1 MCRHN
6 ILQLQQIGCSDM
18 HLQPLQLS
26 TECIHQSH
34 LLYALFHTSHS
45 TAQHSTAAV
54 KCHLCA
60 SSCTERVTDR
70 HCTLPQHAAKALP
83 TKKEHTHNRQL
94 CQQAHTARLH
104 TTTVVLQA
112 MSMGPDIAP
121 SIGVGPLGSASGS
134 QGFAMGL
141 AVPGL
146 TVPWGHAGYLWL
158 ATAASIAV
166 HEVSTQA
173 VMYCCHRSL
182 S

>member
-1 MCRHN
+1 
-6 ILQLQQIGCSDM
+6 
-18 HLQPLQLS
+18 
-26 TECIHQSH
+26 
-34 LLYALFHTSHS
+34 
-45 TAQHSTAAV
+45 
-54 KCHLCA
+54 
-60 SSCTERVTDR
+60 
-70 HCTLPQHAAKALP
+70 
-83 TKKEHTHNRQL
+83 
-94 CQQAHTARLH
+94 
-104 TTTVVLQA
+104 

-166 HEVSTQA
+166 HEVSPQA
-173 VMYCCHRSL
+173 VIQCCHRSL